1 LTAAFVFHPGA
12 EAEPREIVRY
22 MRREWGEKQARAYAA
37 KLRRRIQARASGTKA
52 CKDMSALYPGVRMV
66 RCEHHYIFCV
76 PQHAAPV
83 LAVAMIHERMDVM
96 ARLAERLK

>member
-1 LTAAFVFHPGA
+1 MTAAFVFHPGA

-76 PQHAAPV
+76 PQHDIV
-83 LAVAMIHERMDVM
+83 HIWAVY
-96 ARLAERLK
+96 LKRFESCKTPRG